1 MTSFQSRVLNHDYNS
16 ESACEKGRGVSVVCV
31 FRLSRFLPFLFYPH
45 SVNATIHSVSNLG
58 GEHSI
63 MSRMRRSFLILSAVF
78 VASSAFTIP
87 NQKSAMIHN
96 TFKGPTSN
104 LRMLPDASSLLTAVE
119 VFDGSTIVDTVV
131 VSGVFWSSLKSKFL
145 AVVIGQVLAA
155 VVFAILS
162 TFFASRISQLGDF
175 VSEKLFSSDLA
186 APKKKFIKATD
197 LPKVDADFGK
207 LFICLAIDV
216 IGSSSEL
223 VPILGELTDVI
234 YAPIAATVLRSLY
247 GGSNVVFALE
257 FAEEILPFTD
267 ILPLATLW

>member
-1 MTSFQSRVLNHDYNS
+1 MY
-16 ESACEKGRGVSVVCV
+16 EKGKDFYFGCL
-31 FRLSRFLPFLFYPH
+31 RLSSFSFLAVLILPRF
-45 SVNATIHSVSNLG
+45 SQCNNSVSNLG

-63 MSRMRRSFLILSAVF
+63 MFRMRRSLLILPAVF
-78 VASSAFTIP
+78 VASSAFTFP

-96 TFKGPTSN
+96 TFEGRTSN

-119 VFDGSTIVDTVV
+119 VFDGSTIVDPVV
-131 VSGVFWSSLKSKFL
+131 VSTVFWSSLKAKFL

-155 VVFAILS
+155 VAFAILS
-162 TFFASRISQLGDF
+162 TFLASQISQAGDF
-175 VSEKLFSSDLA
+175 VSQKLFPSDSA
-186 APKKKFIKATD
+186 TPRKTFIKATE
-197 LPKVDADFGK
+197 LPKADADFGK

-216 IGSSSEL
+216 IGASSEL
-223 VPILGELTDVI
+223 VPILGELTDVV